1 MHPMTYENKRDKFYL
16 DIVVFFSKIPRIQFA
31 GEATHE
37 TFYST
42 VHGALESGIRE
53 GNRLLASIQMQTNN

>member
-1 MHPMTYENKRDKFYL
+1 VLLLFQ
-16 DIVVFFSKIPRIQFA
+16 IPRIQFA

-37 TFYST
+37 KFYST

-53 GNRLLASIQMQTNN
+53 GTKLSLILNQ

>member
-1 MHPMTYENKRDKFYL
+1 VLLLFQ
-16 DIVVFFSKIPRIQFA
+16 IPRIQFA

-37 TFYST
+37 KFYST

-53 GNRLLASIQMQTNN
+53 ATKLSLILNQ

>member
-1 MHPMTYENKRDKFYL
+1 MFIFIHQ
-16 DIVVFFSKIPRIQFA
+16 IPRIQFA

-37 TFYST
+37 KFYST

-53 GNRLLASIQMQTNN
+53 STKLLSSIKK